1 MVDVLVKPS
10 VFWWVHLIE
19 LVKNSPHSFICQVVD
34 YFLQNTKAFLWRW
47 GGLPF
52 PEKRGKEHTNRDRH
66 DWLLKHQNI
75 KNCIPLHITSTGYMS
90 TSATFRWKPSPWDV
104 KQTKVQISGLLNLS
118 KQLTVSKW
126 YCMIATRKKKYLNSD
141 KRTRLNYPIPMNSVS
156 NSKRSLRSNKQTQGI
171 EPLQITNNKY
181 TLCFDLYT
189 FHARVYPFCQ
199 FTWFI
204 HFSSRLW
211 NNLIQPFITNGSRL
225 SGASGTY

>member
-1 MVDVLVKPS
+1 MQNMKIMVDVLVKPS

-171 EPLQITNNKY
+171 EPLQIIKQLLLLISGLLCDASIPIKY
-181 TLCFDLYT
+181 QCSLQLLYM
-189 FHARVYPFCQ
+189 FHYYQKSMHPRRK
-199 FTWFI
+199 
-204 HFSSRLW
+204 S
-211 NNLIQPFITNGSRL
+211 
-225 SGASGTY
+225 